1 MTTPAGWYPDPSNS
15 TQQRYWDGN
24 GWTEHVHPLVQ
35 AQPEQAGYTDPGS
48 QASAGW
54 GEQAA
59 QAGGAYGEQAGAQA
73 AAVATGQQAWG
84 GAAEQQAQQ
93 EWGGEQA
100 QQGWAEAGQQ
110 QAWAGGAAEQQQAWA
125 GAAGEQQQ
133 AWGGA
138 GVAEQQAQAWGGA
151 EVAEQPQQ
159 QQAWGAEQHQQQPQ
173 QDWGGQQAAATGDA
187 GAWGVGGIHTDL
199 LSDQYAEV
207 GSGQRVTLQNKK
219 LLKVTL
225 GADVL
230 ARQGSMVA
238 FQGSVDFDHEGAGA
252 ARFLKKA
259 LTGEGLPLMRC
270 HGQGELFLADAAKD
284 VHIIHLDNAGL
295 SVNGRNVLAFEPSL
309 SWDIARVQGA
319 SMVAGG
325 LFNTR
330 LQGTGWVAITTKGQP
345 VVLRTDQP
353 TFVDTDAVVAW
364 SAGLQT
370 TLRRSVKMKAI
381 IGKGSGE
388 AVQLAFQGTGIVI
401 VQPSEGDVMPTAKG

>member
-15 TQQRYWDGN
+15 AQQRYWDGN
-24 GWTEHVHPLVQ
+24 GWTEHVHPLVH
-35 AQPEQAGYTDPGS
+35 AQPEQGGY
-48 QASAGW
+48 A
-54 GEQAA
+54 EQGA
-59 QAGGAYGEQAGAQA
+59 QAGGYGEQGQA
-73 AAVATGQQAWG
+73 TAVATGEQTWG
-84 GAAEQQAQQ
+84 GAEQH
-93 EWGGEQA
+93 A
-100 QQGWAEAGQQ
+100 QQGWAETGQGQAWGGGAELQQAWGDGEQQ
-110 QAWAGGAAEQQQAWA
+110 QAWPAAAGAEQQQAWS
-125 GAAGEQQQ
+125 
-133 AWGGA
+133 
-138 GVAEQQAQAWGGA
+138 
-151 EVAEQPQQ
+151 
-159 QQAWGAEQHQQQPQ
+159 
-173 QDWGGQQAAATGDA
+173 GGQQGGQPGGAGDA

-199 LSDQYAEV
+199 LSEQYAEV
-207 GSGQRVTLQNKK
+207 SSGQRVVLQNKK

-309 SWDIARVQGA
+309 SWDIARIQGA

-330 LQGTGWVAITTKGQP
+330 LQGTGWVAITTKGEP

-388 AVQLAFQGTGIVI
+388 AVQLAFQGSGIVI